1 MVDTYDSPWK
11 DVLDRYLQ
19 DFFALLFPKIQAG
32 IDWTRPPVSLEQEL
46 RKIVRDAEVGKRLAD
61 KLFKVWRKD
70 GTEVEVLINIEV
82 QGQGDPDFAKRMY
95 VYNYRAF
102 DRFDRQVV
110 SVAVLCDTGKSF
122 HPKSYTACDLWDCK
136 VQIDFPTVKLR
147 TYNERWDELEAS
159 ANPFA
164 TVVMAHLKAQS
175 TRKKPEE
182 RYRWKLRLVR
192 RLYEQGYNKDDV
204 LQLFSFIDW
213 VMELPEE
220 LEEQLDQ
227 AIQQIETEQN
237 MQYVTS
243 IERRALKRGV
253 QQGEARLL
261 RRQLVQRHGALPT
274 SVDQRLET
282 ASTEEIERWADRLL
296 TAKTLDEI
304 FK

>member
-70 GTEVEVLINIEV
+70 GTEVEVLINVEV

-122 HPKSYTACDLWDCK
+122 HPKSYTACDLWDCRVK
-136 VQIDFPTVKLR
+136 IDFPTVKLR

-164 TVVMAHLKAQS
+164 TVVMAHLKAQT

-192 RLYEQGYNKDDV
+192 RLYEQGYSKDDV

-220 LEEQLDQ
+220 LEEQLDR

-243 IERRALKRGV
+243 IERRALKRGF

-274 SVDQRLET
+274 SVDQRLEK